1 MIRIPGS
8 FSSNLLSVQLQ
19 LGTLI
24 EGIGGESA
32 TKFLDSVSKLSATEQ
47 GLVLGALSRVVEKI
61 ANGEERL
68 YSNDDIAL
76 KNFEEG
82 LYNDLVAAIRASN
95 GGQDDPRRSSAALKV
110 VRGSGKYEFRPSG
123 KSKSRPTLRL
133 STAMNSNSEDD
144 SSPAA

>member
-19 LGTLI
+19 LGTLL

-32 TKFLDSVSKLSATEQ
+32 TKFLDSVSKLSASEQ
-47 GLVLGALSRVVEKI
+47 GLILSALGRVVEKI

-68 YSNDDIAL
+68 YSNDDVAL

-82 LYNDLVAAIRASN
+82 LYQDLVAAIKASN
-95 GGQDDPRRSSAALKV
+95 GGQEDTRRSSAALKV
-110 VRGSGKYEFRPSG
+110 VRGSGKYDFRPSG
-123 KSKSRPTLRL
+123 RSKARPTLRL
-133 STAMNSNSEDD
+133 STAMTINGEDD
-144 SSPAA
+144 STPAA